1 LFHYR
6 KFFDA
11 RYVYAGRLACT
22 LIALAAASQPLLAQ
36 EANEEPVDDDS
47 YSFFLNTGAGRFT
60 GDYGEPEDSTL
71 DVLSVTARWYLTRA
85 ELQLTLPVLRLDGS
99 ADIRFVD
106 GQPVSVPGGSIPGT
120 RRHVTGLGDAVLR
133 GEYYLRTGTAT
144 SPWIIG
150 QLRLKVPTG
159 DEDSGLGTGAADLEL
174 GVGLIQRYGQVNWLA
189 DVGYTLVGH
198 SSGSKPRNVLRL
210 GGGVSIP
217 FGADDRNS
225 AYAYLENRS
234 NRYQGTE
241 DRRELALGV
250 GTALDQA
257 KRLRVT
263 GSIFF
268 GLSDSVED
276 IGLYL
281 TIGRR
286 Y

>member
-1 LFHYR
+1 
-6 KFFDA
+6 
-11 RYVYAGRLACT
+11 
-22 LIALAAASQPLLAQ
+22 
-36 EANEEPVDDDS
+36 
-47 YSFFLNTGAGRFT
+47 
-60 GDYGEPEDSTL
+60 
-71 DVLSVTARWYLTRA
+71 
-85 ELQLTLPVLRLDGS
+85 
-99 ADIRFVD
+99 
-106 GQPVSVPGGSIPGT
+106 
-120 RRHVTGLGDAVLR
+120 
-133 GEYYLRTGTAT
+133 
-144 SPWIIG
+144 
-150 QLRLKVPTG
+150 
-159 DEDSGLGTGAADLEL
+159 
-174 GVGLIQRYGQVNWLA
+174 
-189 DVGYTLVGH
+189 
-198 SSGSKPRNVLRL
+198 
-210 GGGVSIP
+210 VSIP